1 MPIKSNY
8 IEKMSG
14 NGNKFSPN
22 LNTLKE
28 NQSINIDIE
37 ERPAKSGKQEKV
49 VSMPAKVENPS

>member
-1 MPIKSNY
+1 
-8 IEKMSG
+8 MSG

-49 VSMPAKVENPS
+49 VSMLTKVENPS

>member
-14 NGNKFSPN
+14 NANKFSPN
-22 LNTLKE
+22 LNSLKE

-37 ERPAKSGKQEKV
+37 ERPTKSGKQEKAA
-49 VSMPAKVENPS
+49 SISAKVENPS